1 MNYIYINRYDDIFK
15 HLDKADHEY
24 NRQIMTMSVY
34 AHVHFTITKVR
45 SRLQDD
51 NIVLQR
57 TLNENEYHVIYDKY

>member
-1 MNYIYINRYDDIFK
+1 MIFEELNRYDDIFK

-24 NRQIMTMSVY
+24 NRYNMTMSVY

-57 TLNENEYHVIYDKY
+57 TFK

>member
-1 MNYIYINRYDDIFK
+1 
-15 HLDKADHEY
+15 
-24 NRQIMTMSVY
+24 MTMSVY